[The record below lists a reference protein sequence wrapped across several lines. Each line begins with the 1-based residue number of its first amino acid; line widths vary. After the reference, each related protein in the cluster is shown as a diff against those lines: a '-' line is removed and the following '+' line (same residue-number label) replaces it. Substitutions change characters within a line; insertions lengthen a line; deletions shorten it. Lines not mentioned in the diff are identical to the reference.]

1 MEWLTAFTHD
11 LQLSAPALW
20 HGLSITLKVVIIA
33 TIGGIFIGTLLALMR
48 LSSIRILNLIAQS
61 YVNLFR
67 SIPLLLVLMWFYFA
81 VPFIYTTVT
90 GNYLTIDTALVSS
103 IVAFMLFE
111 AAYFSEIV
119 RAGIQSIPKGQS
131 AAAYALGMTYGQS
144 MRLIIL
150 PQAFRKMTPLLL
162 QQTIILFQDST
173 MVYAIGL
180 LDFFRTN
187 YVRGDLMSLLTQ
199 YILFAGLVYFTISML
214 ATLTDCTTQICQGEV
229 VVVCG
234 PSGSGKSTLI
244 KTVNGL
250 EAFQQGQITVDGIP
264 IKDPKTDLTKLRSRV
279 GMVFQHF
286 ELFPHLS
293 ITENLTIA
301 QIKVLGRSEAEAKK
315 KGLGYLERVG
325 LSAHAHKF
333 PAQLSGGQQQRVA
346 IARALSMDP
355 IAMLFDEPTSALD
368 PEMINE
374 VLDVMVELAHEGMT
388 MMCVTHE
395 MGFARQVANRVLF
408 MDQGKIVED
417 CSKDDF
423 FNTKR
428 GDRAQQFLDKILH

>member
-11 LQLSAPALW
+11 LHLSAPALW
-20 HGLSITLKVVIIA
+20 HCLSITLKVVIIA

-67 SIPLLLVLMWFYFA
+67 SIPLLLVLMWFYFT

-214 ATLTDCTTQICQGEV
+214 ATYAVKRLQ
-229 VVVCG
+229 
-234 PSGSGKSTLI
+234 
-244 KTVNGL
+244 
-250 EAFQQGQITVDGIP
+250 
-264 IKDPKTDLTKLRSRV
+264 RR
-279 GMVFQHF
+279 
-286 ELFPHLS
+286 LS
-293 ITENLTIA
+293 
-301 QIKVLGRSEAEAKK
+301 V
-315 KGLGYLERVG
+315 
-325 LSAHAHKF
+325 
-333 PAQLSGGQQQRVA
+333 
-346 IARALSMDP
+346 
-355 IAMLFDEPTSALD
+355 
-368 PEMINE
+368 
-374 VLDVMVELAHEGMT
+374 
-388 MMCVTHE
+388 
-395 MGFARQVANRVLF
+395 
-408 MDQGKIVED
+408 
-417 CSKDDF
+417 
-423 FNTKR
+423 
-428 GDRAQQFLDKILH
+428 

>member
-1 MEWLTAFTHD
+1 MEWLTAFTQD
-11 LQLSAPALW
+11 LQQSWPALW
-20 HGLSITLKVVIIA
+20 HGLSITLKVVVSA
-33 TIGGIFIGTLLALMR
+33 AIGGVIIGTLLALMR
-48 LSSIRILNLIAQS
+48 LSSIKALNWFAKG

-81 VPFIYTTVT
+81 VPFIYTGIT

-131 AAAYALGMTYGQS
+131 SAAYALGMTYPQT

-214 ATLTDCTTQICQGEV
+214 ATYAVKKLQRRLTV
-229 VVVCG
+229 
-234 PSGSGKSTLI
+234 
-244 KTVNGL
+244 
-250 EAFQQGQITVDGIP
+250 
-264 IKDPKTDLTKLRSRV
+264 
-279 GMVFQHF
+279 
-286 ELFPHLS
+286 
-293 ITENLTIA
+293 
-301 QIKVLGRSEAEAKK
+301 
-315 KGLGYLERVG
+315 
-325 LSAHAHKF
+325 
-333 PAQLSGGQQQRVA
+333 
-346 IARALSMDP
+346 
-355 IAMLFDEPTSALD
+355 
-368 PEMINE
+368 
-374 VLDVMVELAHEGMT
+374 
-388 MMCVTHE
+388 
-395 MGFARQVANRVLF
+395 
-408 MDQGKIVED
+408 
-417 CSKDDF
+417 
-423 FNTKR
+423 
-428 GDRAQQFLDKILH
+428 

>member
-1 MEWLTAFTHD
+1 MMEWLTAFTQD
-11 LQLSAPALW
+11 LQQSWPALW
-20 HGLSITLKVVIIA
+20 HGLSITLKVVVSA
-33 TIGGIFIGTLLALMR
+33 AIGGVIIGTLLALMR
-48 LSSIRILNLIAQS
+48 LSSIKALNWFAKG

-81 VPFIYTTVT
+81 VPFIYTGIT

-131 AAAYALGMTYGQS
+131 SAAYALGMTYPQT

-214 ATLTDCTTQICQGEV
+214 ATYAVKKLQRRLTV
-229 VVVCG
+229 
-234 PSGSGKSTLI
+234 
-244 KTVNGL
+244 
-250 EAFQQGQITVDGIP
+250 
-264 IKDPKTDLTKLRSRV
+264 
-279 GMVFQHF
+279 
-286 ELFPHLS
+286 
-293 ITENLTIA
+293 
-301 QIKVLGRSEAEAKK
+301 
-315 KGLGYLERVG
+315 
-325 LSAHAHKF
+325 
-333 PAQLSGGQQQRVA
+333 
-346 IARALSMDP
+346 
-355 IAMLFDEPTSALD
+355 
-368 PEMINE
+368 
-374 VLDVMVELAHEGMT
+374 
-388 MMCVTHE
+388 
-395 MGFARQVANRVLF
+395 
-408 MDQGKIVED
+408 
-417 CSKDDF
+417 
-423 FNTKR
+423 
-428 GDRAQQFLDKILH
+428 